1 MAPYPIYIA
10 MLCLMWKELGD
21 EKQEKFKS
29 FRTFSQIFDEMFEFL
44 KVHYAQKAM
53 SSLGSPSFQADIS
66 QIEKFMEPVAKVA
79 FNGLQKNTLI
89 FKEDDFE
96 QCSGSIETACRV
108 GVLSQEKK
116 LSSIYDKSSLFLQST
131 IFFPHKLFQEY
142 MAGVHL
148 ASLYESDH
156 NEFNRLIE
164 QVVLPRKEEFRYL
177 LYFTVSQDK
186 TIANHVMKCMVQGN
200 TPNSKEMDFLVDV
213 SFESQDLDTAALVTG
228 GMSSL
233 YINSKMKA
241 HTVAGFAFTGIHLDV
256 IGLDVRD
263 REFGPT
269 LSHDLVDIICSA
281 PSLKNVALE
290 TASLHSDFYAV
301 LAKEGN
307 KSKVQTVMLLD
318 VRCPTAT
325 SSNHLVDA
333 LCSMPNLTYLTLS
346 GWDFMEDF
354 YSRLKAKASTLQVQ
368 TLKLAVVMLLDAR
381 SPTLVSS
388 KYLVDALCSMPN
400 LTDLALRGKNFKKEF
415 YSSLS
420 EKAST
425 LQLETLELDGVNCT
439 TPASS
444 QDLADALCSMP
455 NLTLL
460 TLRGWDFQEEFFR
473 TLNGKVSTLKVKTL
487 ELRSVRCSTSASL
500 HLLVEALC
508 SMPNLTELK
517 IGGEGFEEDFYS
529 RLNVKASTLQLKA
542 RILRVDRV
550 FDYPKPKDDEEL
562 DDATKKLREEG
573 CSPKTPPT
581 SNKEDEEELDL
592 PIKGNE
598 IPAKKKKKLK
608 KE

>member
-307 KSKVQTVMLLD
+307 KSKVQT
-318 VRCPTAT
+318 
-325 SSNHLVDA
+325 
-333 LCSMPNLTYLTLS
+333 
-346 GWDFMEDF
+346 
-354 YSRLKAKASTLQVQ
+354 
-368 TLKLAVVMLLDAR
+368 LKLAVVMLLDAR